1 MTMRAMR
8 VTDDAPNAW
17 SFEDRRKSV
26 QESAMNQV
34 DNGTATTAESEQG
47 ATAVEY
53 GMIVALIAAVVIAT
67 VTVLGGQVA
76 DAFNSVVGHF

>member
-1 MTMRAMR
+1 
-8 VTDDAPNAW
+8 
-17 SFEDRRKSV
+17 
-26 QESAMNQV
+26 MNQV

-76 DAFNSVVGHF
+76 NAFNSVVGHF

>member
-1 MTMRAMR
+1 MNR
-8 VTDDAPNAW
+8 VDSGEAA
-17 SFEDRRKSV
+17 S
-26 QESAMNQV
+26 
-34 DNGTATTAESEQG
+34 TAQSEQG

-76 DAFNSVVGHF
+76 NAFNSVVGLF

>member
-1 MTMRAMR
+1 MRAMR

-26 QESAMNQV
+26 QESAMNQI
-34 DNGTATTAESEQG
+34 DNRTATTADSEQG

-76 DAFNSVVGHF
+76 NAFNSVVGHF